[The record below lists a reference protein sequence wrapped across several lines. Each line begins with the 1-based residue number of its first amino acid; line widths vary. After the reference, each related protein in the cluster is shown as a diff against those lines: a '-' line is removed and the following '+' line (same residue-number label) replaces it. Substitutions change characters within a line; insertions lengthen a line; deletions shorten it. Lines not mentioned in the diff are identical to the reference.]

1 MFFEWDQK
9 KNRLNQ
15 KKHQISFKQA
25 SAVFLDKDALYLPD
39 EEHSENEERWVV
51 LGKIENFTIV
61 VVVFVDKSSKTEEKL
76 RIISARKADKAEE
89 KDYLQ
94 RLGKD

>member
-51 LGKIENFTIV
+51 LGKIENFTILV
-61 VVVFVDKSSKTEEKL
+61 VCFCRQIEQNRRKIENHLCEK
-76 RIISARKADKAEE
+76 
-89 KDYLQ
+89 
-94 RLGKD
+94 GG

>member
-25 SAVFLDKDALYLPD
+25 SAVFLDKDAIYMPD

>member
-1 MFFEWDQK
+1 MFFEWDHK

-39 EEHSENEERWVV
+39 EEHS
-51 LGKIENFTIV
+51 ENFTIV